1 MTDPVNETVQG
12 SLSYSPGIL
21 TANYTY
27 LTPHDK
33 SIPYYAIYLLY
44 ANPGDG
50 MYSTAVARKYY
61 HTTLPPTESFN
72 VTLTTTAKY
81 YFTAVAAKNKYTR
94 YYLQVVLICFTIN
107 EDNDM
112 VYRHDYANC

>member
-1 MTDPVNETVQG
+1 MTDPVNERVQG

-33 SIPYYAIYLLY
+33 SIPYYSIYLQY
-44 ANPGDG
+44 AYPGYG
-50 MYSTAVARKYY
+50 MYIMRKYY
-61 HTTLPPTESFN
+61 NTTLPPTESFN